1 VLWSSRP
8 INTKAFDYYPSL
20 RKVREHFEISYAE
33 PLSLAAAAAI
43 ASLEAKH
50 FSKVFRKKVGIGF
63 KEWMDVVRIG
73 KAMDAIQAEYQSL
86 SDIAFAVRFQDLRTF
101 QRAFKQHAHMR
112 PREYRREI
120 MIHLDNPQVV

>member
-1 VLWSSRP
+1 MK
-8 INTKAFDYYPSL
+8 TAL
-20 RKVREHFEISYAE
+20 RRVREHFEISYAE

-50 FSKVFRKKVGIGF
+50 FSKVFRRKVGIGF
-63 KEWMDVVRIG
+63 KEWTDVIRIG

-86 SDIAFAVRFQDLRTF
+86 SDIAFAVGFQDLRTF
-101 QRAFKQHAHMR
+101 QRAFKEHAHMR

-120 MIHLDNPQVV
+120 MIHLDNPQLV